1 MDFLPTTLFLGATNP
16 LSPLPLPPS
25 GEGIT
30 MDGANNW
37 VYEDSDDE
45 DEMGDE
51 EMAQHLM
58 QLQIINP

>member
-1 MDFLPTTLFLGATNP
+1 
-16 LSPLPLPPS
+16 
-25 GEGIT
+25 